1 MLWSLAALVPLAA
14 IYLLKV
20 RPRRRPTT
28 ALFLW
33 KQIVQERRPHH
44 LLHRLRDLWS
54 LLLVGLA
61 FAAVA
66 FALAEPRW
74 DTADR
79 QDLLLLIDT
88 SASMAA
94 PDGGST
100 RLARAQERVRSVA
113 RAMDG
118 VQRVAV
124 ATIDQE
130 LRFLS
135 HLTDNPRE
143 ILAAMDRVKVTSHT
157 LNLRALPREPEASR
171 EDKGGDKESKN
182 GNATRHRLLLVSDGG
197 FDAAALP
204 PHVELVRVG
213 EQREN
218 VGIVAA
224 DLDFVPGQKGQLR
237 FFFQLASAGSEPRE
251 LDLLLTHV
259 DGEVSELKKV
269 IPVSVR
275 PGVNEPQVL
284 TIEGAQPGRWV
295 AKLDHQDSLEADDTA
310 YLVARRP
317 PPIDI
322 SVVAED
328 RFFLENSVL
337 AFSQEAD
344 MLRLVSEGQEVVL
357 AQGAAPDA
365 DRVIVLGPNG
375 ESAWWTELGD
385 EVEISAPRVL
395 VEDHPALKHI
405 DAATIQFLGARQITP
420 PPGAQVLVDSP
431 EGVPLVYLASRDG
444 KRAVVVNMN
453 PIEAEFYFSAWFPVL
468 VYSASTHLVG
478 REEPLLSVYPTDTV
492 VQLPVEE
499 QITSRVTSPMGVERE
514 VQGKY
519 FGDLAELGFYEAE
532 MGEARETIASSLLAV
547 EETLLVRDGDVIA
560 EVAPLQGGLP
570 PAYWLTAA
578 AIVLLTTES
587 VLYYRRKV
595 G

>member
-1 MLWSLAALVPLAA
+1 MLWSLAALAPLAA

-33 KQIVQERRPHH
+33 RQIVQERRPHH

-54 LLLVGLA
+54 LLLMALA

-74 DTADR
+74 GTANK

-100 RLARAQERVRSVA
+100 RLARAQERLRSVA
-113 RAMDG
+113 RSMDG

-124 ATIDQE
+124 ASIDRD

-143 ILAAMDRVKVTSHT
+143 ILAAVDRVKVSNHR
-157 LNLRALPREPEASR
+157 LNLRALPREPEKVKKDS
-171 EDKGGDKESKN
+171 SN
-182 GNATRHRLLLVSDGG
+182 GNEKSHRVLFVSDGG

-204 PHVELVRVG
+204 PYVELIRVG
-213 EQREN
+213 EPREN
-218 VGIVAA
+218 IGLVAA
-224 DLDFVPGQKGQLR
+224 DLDFVRGQKDQLR
-237 FFFQLASAGSEPRE
+237 FFFQTAAAGDEPRE
-251 LDLLLTHV
+251 LDLLLSFI
-259 DGEVSELKKV
+259 DGESTELKKV
-269 IPVSVR
+269 IPITVR

-284 TIEGAQPGRWV
+284 TIEDAQPGRWV
-295 AKLDHQDSLEADDTA
+295 ARLDHEDSLAADNTV

-322 SVVAED
+322 SVVADD

-337 AFSQEAD
+337 AFSREAD
-344 MLRLVSEGQEVVL
+344 MLRLATESAQVLL
-357 AQGAAPDA
+357 AQGAGPDA

-375 ESAWWTELGD
+375 DSPWWQSLGE
-385 EVEISAPRVL
+385 EVEVSAPRVL
-395 VEDHPALKHI
+395 IEDHPALKHI

-420 PPGAQVLVDSP
+420 PPGAQILVDSP
-431 EGVPLVYLASRDG
+431 ESVPLIYAVSRQG

-453 PIEAEFYFSAWFPVL
+453 PVEAEFYFSAWFPVL

-478 REEPLLSVYPTDTV
+478 REEPLLSVYPTDSV
-492 VQLPVEE
+492 ASLPVNE
-499 QITSRVTSPMGVERE
+499 QDISQVKSPSSSSRE

-519 FGDLAELGFYEAE
+519 LADLSEPGFYQVE
-532 MGEARETIASSLLAV
+532 MGNAQETVASSLLAA
-547 EETLLVRDGDVIA
+547 EETLLTAARHEAA
-560 EVAPLQGGLP
+560 EVAPLLGGMP
-570 PAYWLTAA
+570 PAYWLTVA

-587 VLYYRRKV
+587 VLYHRRKV